1 MICVYGLGP
10 EGTGAGAGAGSADGR
25 INAPV
30 APSPG
35 REVDLEGMAAS
46 AGVGVGCDTGT
57 NGGGAVTAGGG
68 GLTKIGACGDKL
80 WSFGA
85 DGTGN
90 GSTADGITPPGGDA
104 LEWNAG
110 WGFSMSLNSPVKL
123 DAGAL
128 LAGALSG

>member
-1 MICVYGLGP
+1 MG
-10 EGTGAGAGAGSADGR
+10 
-25 INAPV
+25 
-30 APSPG
+30 
-35 REVDLEGMAAS
+35 AS
-46 AGVGVGCDTGT
+46 AGAGVGCDTGT
-57 NGGGAVTAGGG
+57 TGGGPVTTGSG

-90 GSTADGITPPGGDA
+90 GSTADGITPPGGEA

-128 LAGALSG
+128 LAGALSDG